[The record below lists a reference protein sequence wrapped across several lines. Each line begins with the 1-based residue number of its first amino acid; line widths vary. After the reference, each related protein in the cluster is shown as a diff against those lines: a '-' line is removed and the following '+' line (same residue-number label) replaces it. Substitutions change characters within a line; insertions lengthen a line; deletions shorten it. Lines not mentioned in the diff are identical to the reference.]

1 MHYEFFKQHKQTRG
15 IQLNTLLKRPV
26 FFYGWVLFF
35 IIIFTL
41 VPFTITHVISLTT
54 KEGTVLELNEK
65 IKAQKNKIS
74 DLKKQIEVYEKN
86 IKARRAEKA
95 SLENDIAL
103 IEDSLA
109 KTQLSIQASEEEL
122 EQLNLEL
129 EGLHEQI
136 SQKEQEIDLQ
146 KLHVGSFLKTLYEQ
160 RERDYLELFFMNENF
175 SQFFDSVHYLE
186 QTEKELYASLVR
198 LKTLREQLATQRTHF
213 QKAKDEQTGILATL
227 QKQRDSYE
235 EQKSGRQQLIVQSIL
250 SAEKFQQ
257 LLEESR
263 REQYAIDADIT
274 NLERTVREKLNL
286 RKDGKISLS
295 WPVDSSRGI
304 SAYFH
309 DKDYPF
315 RHVFEHPAIDIR
327 AYQGT
332 YVKAAEDGY
341 IARTKDGGKTGYS
354 YIMIL
359 HDQGVATVY
368 GHVSRIMVDQDT
380 YVKKGQIVGL
390 SGGSPGT
397 NGAGKLTTG
406 PHLHFEVRA
415 NGVPDDPLKY
425 LP

>member
-1 MHYEFFKQHKQTRG
+1 MHTEFKNKQKFNIKLPLISCG
-15 IQLNTLLKRPV
+15 
-26 FFYGWVLFF
+26 GVLFILF
-35 IIIFTL
+35 IFA
-41 VPFTITHVISLTT
+41 FTISTSVFGVYAIST
-54 KEGTVLELNEK
+54 KDASVLELNQK
-65 IKAQKNKIS
+65 IKDKKSKIS

-95 SLENDIAL
+95 SLENEIAL

-109 KTQLSIQASEEEL
+109 KTELSIQASEEEL
-122 EQLNLEL
+122 EQIMLEL
-129 EGLHEQI
+129 DGLNAQITQKEGEI
-136 SQKEQEIDLQ
+136 DSQKSR
-146 KLHVGSFLKTLYEQ
+146 VGLFIKDIYEQ

-175 SQFFDSVHYLE
+175 SDFFDSVQYLE
-186 QTEKELYASLVR
+186 QAEKELYTSLVR

-213 QKAKDEQTGILATL
+213 QQAKQSQTDILASL
-227 QKQRDSYE
+227 EKQRAAFD
-235 EQKSGRQQLIVQSIL
+235 EQKSGRQQLIVQSVL

-263 REQYAIDADIT
+263 RDQYAIDADIT

-286 RKDGKISLS
+286 HKDGKITLS
-295 WPVDSSRGI
+295 WPVDPSRGI

-332 YVKAAEDGY
+332 YLKAAEDGY
-341 IARTKDGGKTGYS
+341 VARTKDGGKTGYS

-368 GHVSRIMVDQDT
+368 GHVSRIMVDQDI
-380 YVKKGQIVGL
+380 YVKKGQIIGL

-406 PHLHFEVRA
+406 PHLHLEVRV

>member
-1 MHYEFFKQHKQTRG
+1 MQMEFRNKHKFSFKNPFATHGRFWFLFLSF
-15 IQLNTLLKRPV
+15 IFSISAITLCANALSEKDA
-26 FFYGWVLFF
+26 
-35 IIIFTL
+35 
-41 VPFTITHVISLTT
+41 S
-54 KEGTVLELNEK
+54 VLELNQK
-65 IKAQKNKIS
+65 IKDKKSKIS
-74 DLKKQIEVYEKN
+74 DLKKQIEIYEKN
-86 IKARRAEKA
+86 IKARRAEKT
-95 SLENDIAL
+95 SLENEIAL

-109 KTQLSIQASEEEL
+109 KTELSIQASEEEL
-122 EQLNLEL
+122 EQINLEL
-129 EGLHEQI
+129 DGLNTQI
-136 SQKEQEIDLQ
+136 AEKEKEIDSQKNR
-146 KLHVGSFLKTLYEQ
+146 VGLFMKDIYEQ

-175 SQFFDSVHYLE
+175 SDFFDSVQYLE
-186 QTEKELYASLVR
+186 QAEKELYASLVR

-213 QKAKDEQTGILATL
+213 EQSKKRQTDILVSL
-227 QKQRDSYE
+227 EHQRVAYD

-263 REQYAIDADIT
+263 KEQYAIDADIT

-286 RKDGKISLS
+286 HKDGKITLS
-295 WPVDSSRGI
+295 WPVDPSRGI

-332 YVKAAEDGY
+332 YLKAAEDGY

-359 HDQGVATVY
+359 HDQGIATVY

-380 YVKKGQIVGL
+380 YVKKGQIIGL

-406 PHLHFEVRA
+406 PHLHLEVRV

>member
-1 MHYEFFKQHKQTRG
+1 MHTEFKNKQKFNIKLPLISCG
-15 IQLNTLLKRPV
+15 
-26 FFYGWVLFF
+26 GVLFILF
-35 IIIFTL
+35 IFA
-41 VPFTITHVISLTT
+41 FTISTSVFGVYAIST
-54 KEGTVLELNEK
+54 KDASVLELNQK
-65 IKAQKNKIS
+65 IKDKKSKIS

-95 SLENDIAL
+95 SLENEIAL

-109 KTQLSIQASEEEL
+109 KTELSIQASEEEL
-122 EQLNLEL
+122 EQIMLEL
-129 EGLHEQI
+129 DGLNAQI
-136 SQKEQEIDLQ
+136 TQKEDEIDSQKSR
-146 KLHVGSFLKTLYEQ
+146 VGLFIKDIYEQ

-175 SQFFDSVHYLE
+175 SDFFDSVQYLE
-186 QTEKELYASLVR
+186 QAEKELYTSLVR

-213 QKAKDEQTGILATL
+213 QQAKQSQTDILASL
-227 QKQRDSYE
+227 EKQRAAFD
-235 EQKSGRQQLIVQSIL
+235 EQKSGRQQLIVQSVL

-263 REQYAIDADIT
+263 RDQYAIDADIT

-286 RKDGKISLS
+286 HKDGKITLS
-295 WPVDSSRGI
+295 WPVDPSRGI

-332 YVKAAEDGY
+332 YLKAAEDGY
-341 IARTKDGGKTGYS
+341 VARTKDGGKTGYS

-368 GHVSRIMVDQDT
+368 GHVSRIMVDQDI
-380 YVKKGQIVGL
+380 YVKKGQIIGL

-406 PHLHFEVRA
+406 PHLHLEVRV

>member
-1 MHYEFFKQHKQTRG
+1 MRFRFFNQPPNTKKPFSHGG
-15 IQLNTLLKRPV
+15 IMV
-26 FFYGWVLFF
+26 FCVFLFF
-35 IIIFTL
+35 VL
-41 VPFTITHVISLTT
+41 CVSLSGGGVIYSVNS
-54 KEGTVLELNEK
+54 ESVLELNEK
-65 IKAQKNKIS
+65 IKTKKNKIS
-74 DLKKQIEVYEKN
+74 DLKKQIENYEKN

-122 EQLNLEL
+122 EQIHLEL
-129 EGLHEQI
+129 EGLHAQI
-136 SQKEQEIDLQ
+136 SEKEQEIDSQ
-146 KLHVGSFLKTLYEQ
+146 KLHVGSFIKTLYEQ

-175 SQFFDSVHYLE
+175 SQFFDSVQYLE
-186 QTEKELYASLVR
+186 QTEKELYTNLVR

-213 QKAKDEQTGILATL
+213 EEAQKHQSEILASL
-227 QKQRDSYE
+227 QKQKDSYD
-235 EQKSGRQQLIVQSIL
+235 EQKSGREQLIVQSVL

-257 LLEESR
+257 LLTEAR
-263 REQYAIDADIT
+263 NEQYQIDADINT
-274 NLERTVREKLNL
+274 LEQTVREKLNL
-286 RKDGKISLS
+286 RKDGKLALS

-309 DKDYPF
+309 DKEYPF
-315 RHVFEHPAIDIR
+315 RHVFEHPAVDIR
-327 AYQGT
+327 AYQGS

-341 IARTKDGGKTGYS
+341 VGRTKDGGKKGYS

-359 HDQGVATVY
+359 HDQGIATVY
-368 GHVSRIMVDQDT
+368 GHMSRIMVDQDT
-380 YVKKGQIVGL
+380 YVKKGQIIGL
-390 SGGSPGT
+390 SGGTPGT
-397 NGAGKLTTG
+397 NGAGNMTTG